1 MEEIGDLRLTM
12 ALFENFTI
20 RRTWHEGR
28 WFFSVVDI
36 IAPLSGSPNPRR
48 YWSDLKKKLKE
59 REGFDA
65 STIVQSLPMPTSD
78 GRKLRTDCADIE
90 GILRLVQSVP
100 SPNAEPLKQW
110 LAQVGAETLE
120 DNDTDAYRLRTHHRL
135 KLHYLDT
142 ALMELVAFRGIITPE
157 QKQALRDSNYA
168 GLYGMS
174 GEQALVRFRRL
185 PFGATPEEFMGTDE
199 YIANEFQR
207 SQTALVIKQRNIK
220 EEAEI
225 RAVAEDV
232 GVQIRLTI
240 ERIGGVMPEDMP
252 RYRRLARGEWMTPEL
267 LHSVSF
273 DWGGTAE
280 EVADRVIPIY
290 ELVEGDSEP
299 RLIEERHINPKSEPG
314 EQ

>member
-1 MEEIGDLRLTM
+1 MEEIGDLSLTM

-20 RRTWHEGR
+20 RRTWYDGR

-36 IAPLSGSPNPRR
+36 IAPLSGTSNPRR
-48 YWSDLKKKLKE
+48 YWSDLKRKLKAKE
-59 REGFDA
+59 QLDVYEKIVHVLPLPDA
-65 STIVQSLPMPTSD
+65 D
-78 GRKLRTDCADIE
+78 GRMQKTDCADRE
-90 GILRLVQSVP
+90 GILRIIQSVP

-120 DNDTDAYRLRTHHRL
+120 DIDSDAYTIRTRHRL

-157 QKQALRDSNYA
+157 QKQALRDANFA
-168 GLYGMS
+168 GLYDTS
-174 GEQALVRFRRL
+174 GEQALVKFRRL

-220 EEAEI
+220 GEPEI

-240 ERIGGVMPEDMP
+240 ERIGGMMPEDMP
-252 RYRRLARGEWMTPEL
+252 RYRRLSQGEWMTPEL

-273 DWGGTAE
+273 DWDEDAQ

-290 ELVEGDSEP
+290 ELVEGATEP
-299 RLIEERHINPKSEPG
+299 RLLEKRHLNPKPEG
-314 EQ
+314 Q